1 MGALPSIAP
10 TDGRDNAEQLMSATE
25 ARLIIASAIGNK
37 PQKVKDKARFRF
49 VMYRAPIDSEILKI
63 VLRLLP
69 RHPEHID
76 AFIAYFS
83 NYGRRRSIVKSAL
96 DYLESA
102 VPYSY
107 VRGELW
113 HLIARLAG
121 SGRDAQSEVD
131 PKSRTIFP

>member
-1 MGALPSIAP
+1 
-10 TDGRDNAEQLMSATE
+10 MSATE

-121 SGRDAQSEVD
+121 ADEMRRVRWTPSQGQFSPEF
-131 PKSRTIFP
+131 KLFPFPLFAAD